1 MRLAVGDLAS
11 SRTYRHNAASV
22 NSSRSAQVKE
32 EQRAEGEYIPKYIN
46 ADVEHG
52 HEEANALEKVANK

>member
-11 SRTYRHNAASV
+11 SRTYRHNSASV

-32 EQRAEGEYIPKYIN
+32 KRAEGKYIPNNIN